1 MSPQAAAAYLV
12 KYVVDSIGT
21 DLATSSGPHGI
32 SLSTTMDDDVFMDGT
47 LREVEEKTPDS
58 QDEVSER
65 SMLKISPG
73 AVRQEVSQ
81 AISDKKGTLI
91 ILKEAED
98 KDEGKQRST
107 VGEKE
112 EPVIPGEAEDEEIEM
127 SASKEKDTIEEDAS
141 AVTEAKTTVFKT
153 PSPKMEIKTDDI
165 TQIKSIDSPK
175 KAMASWI
182 SEEVKTEA
190 SEIISVLIKEEKEMK
205 TSDALQQKAEIFTFA
220 EEQSKSI
227 QSPITVSESST
238 TSLAVVLYEKQK
250 KATTWFW
257 LLPLHISTTL
267 SQTPYIAFPFS
278 SSSSQ
283 NQSNNSVIERC
294 AWLTVP

>member
-21 DLATSSGPHGI
+21 TSSGPHGI

-58 QDEVSER
+58 QEEVSER
-65 SMLKISPG
+65 SMLKVSPG

-81 AISDKKGTLI
+81 AINDKKGTLI

-98 KDEGKQRST
+98 KDEGKQRSAA
-107 VGEKE
+107 GERE
-112 EPVIPGEAEDEEIEM
+112 EPIIPGEVEDEEIEI
-127 SASKEKDTIEEDAS
+127 SASKEKDTIEEDTS
-141 AVTEAKTTVFKT
+141 AVTEAKTTVFKA
-153 PSPKMEIKTDDI
+153 PSPKTEIKTDDI

-205 TSDALQQKAEIFTFA
+205 TSDTLQQKAEIFTFT
-220 EEQSKSI
+220 EEQSKSV

-250 KATTWFW
+250 ATIWFW
-257 LLPLHISTTL
+257 LLSPPYLHHP
-267 SQTPYIAFPFS
+267 QPNP
-278 SSSSQ
+278 
-283 NQSNNSVIERC
+283 
-294 AWLTVP
+294 